1 MFHTLDL
8 LYKLKDIVYKTGGLN
23 LKILVQL
30 VVDFGLSK
38 IKQATLVSGGM
49 RGTLP
54 WMAPELLTMSGTKVS
69 EKVKF

>member
-8 LYKLKDIVYKTGGLN
+8 LYKLKDIVYKTGVRN
-23 LKILVQL
+23 RQIMVQQ
-30 VVDFGLSK
+30 VADFGLSK
-38 IKQATLVSGGM
+38 MKQATLVSGGM